1 MALFIPRT
9 SVPGRSEHIFF
20 KSSAV
25 LHLIHL
31 CFGQNLLGLTCNF
44 SYRHTSLVCSICKAW
59 RLSLIDELTSKG
71 WDGYDHNPDHCC
83 HVQVGQPLDY
93 HCIKWKFYWFL
104 CSKWGPTEHASCFL
118 RLLPWYLDGQLVV
131 AQYILKVLFSV
142 LLGWLP
148 SLRLRLHVW
157 VPCGHNMF
165 TEGGRALQRRG
176 GNFRSTSVSIR
187 LYHVLVTQPD
197 VSMLFSRPLKIWGPG
212 FHSSRRFITMTFVGN
227 FLTIFSSKCQF

>member
-44 SYRHTSLVCSICKAW
+44 SYRQTSLVCSICKAW

-83 HVQVGQPLDY
+83 HVQVGKHLD
-93 HCIKWKFYWFL
+93 IMWKFYWFQHL
-104 CSKWGPTEHASCFL
+104 FVPSGVRQSTPRVSYVSFLDIWMVSWLSRNIFSKVF
-118 RLLPWYLDGQLVV
+118 
-131 AQYILKVLFSV
+131 ISV
-142 LLGWLP
+142 LSGWLP
-148 SLRLRLHVW
+148 SLRLRLYVW
-157 VPCGHNMF
+157 VSRGHNMF
-165 TEGGRALQRRG
+165 TEGRRALQRRG
-176 GNFRSTSVSIR
+176 GNFRCTCILIYQFTYIMFLWLSQMSQCCFPDLWQYEVQ
-187 LYHVLVTQPD
+187 VLILRD
-197 VSMLFSRPLKIWGPG
+197 VL
-212 FHSSRRFITMTFVGN
+212 
-227 FLTIFSSKCQF
+227 